1 VFIMNLIDI
10 LPLGKISAQTL
21 DGISQPTFG
30 TLEITGGG
38 GARASVL
45 LKSDK
50 TSVKEGE
57 TFKVRIEV
65 KTGETAATIN
75 EYRLYVDFNPNR
87 LTVIDQ
93 DSETEGTQIS
103 LLDTIFQ
110 VEDKETQNKVTQDGR
125 ITLIAKTASGNSFQV
140 NREVAEIEFQART
153 TGTTTIKVVEG
164 SSGTQLVR
172 ESGIGL
178 AYTSN
183 QITVELTSQST
194 QAGDDDDTTG
204 DDDTDN
210 TNTGDN
216 TQTGTQ
222 IPDTAV
228 TETLGITFA
237 TLGGILFIF
246 LGLLLV
252 INKETPKKK
261 KL

>member
-1 VFIMNLIDI
+1 MNLINI

-45 LKSDK
+45 LKTDK

-57 TFKVRIEV
+57 TFKVRVEV

-93 DSETEGTQIS
+93 DSETEGTQIN

-110 VEDKETQNKVTQDGR
+110 VEDTENQNKVTQDGR

-183 QITVELTSQST
+183 QITVELTAQSSQ
-194 QAGDDDDTTG
+194 AADDDDAS
-204 DDDTDN
+204 DDDTDT
-210 TNTGDN
+210 TNTGGN
-216 TQTGTQ
+216 QTITGTQ
-222 IPDTAV
+222 IPDTAI
-228 TETLGITFA
+228 TETLGVTFA

-246 LGLLLV
+246 LGLLLIV
-252 INKETPKKK
+252 NKEKPKRRVYRK
-261 KL
+261 